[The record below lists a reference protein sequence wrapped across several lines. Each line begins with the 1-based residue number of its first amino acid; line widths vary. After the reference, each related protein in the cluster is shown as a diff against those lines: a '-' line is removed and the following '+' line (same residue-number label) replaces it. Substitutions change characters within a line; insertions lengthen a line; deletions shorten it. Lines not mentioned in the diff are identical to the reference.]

1 MAKLSKTK
9 KYWWL
14 MVTEK
19 VTKIVHDTYDAVH
32 DRQEAEYNWSSLS
45 GWQETKKALIEHEG
59 ILKCPCTECG
69 GIVSTGYTQEL
80 ADNLRFFNICFYC
93 YFWLEKL
100 KIKDDPDTV
109 RVHGT
114 HYLISPDNSS
124 TFGFKGFGGAE
135 FRIKFHDGRNI
146 VSHNLWCQGDIPERF
161 KERLPD
167 NAVFLERV

>member
-32 DRQEAEYNWSSLS
+32 DRTVYRWTSLS
-45 GWQETKKALIEHEG
+45 GWHETKKSLIAGQE
-59 ILKCPCTECG
+59 ILPKPCKECG
-69 GIVSTGYTQEL
+69 GIVSTCYQEE
-80 ADNLRFFNICFYC
+80 LRAQLRHRNICFYC

-100 KIKDDPDTV
+100 DVKDYPTTV
-109 RVHGT
+109 RVSGT
-114 HYLISPDNSS
+114 HYMISPDNSS
-124 TFGFKGFGGAE
+124 TLGFKGFGGAE
-135 FRIKFHDGRNI
+135 FRIKFNDGRYI

-161 KERLPD
+161 KDRLPD
-167 NAVFLERV
+167 NAVFVERE

>member
-14 MVTEK
+14 MCSNK
-19 VTKIVHDTYDAVH
+19 VSKIVHDTYDAVH
-32 DRQEAEYNWSSLS
+32 DRAVHNWTSLS
-45 GWQETKKALIEHEG
+45 SWHETKKSLVEDEG
-59 ILKCPCTECG
+59 ILECPCTECG
-69 GIVSTGYTQEL
+69 GIVSTCYTQEL

-109 RVHGT
+109 RVNGT
-114 HYLISPDNSS
+114 HYIIGQDNRI
-124 TFGFKGFGGAE
+124 GFQGFGGAE
-135 FRIKFHDGRNI
+135 FRIKFHDGRYI

-161 KERLPD
+161 KDRLPD
-167 NAVFLERV
+167 NAVFVERE